1 MYVCTNYSCYFVT
14 PLFEKMTKL
23 KNIAF
28 LLASLLLL
36 TNCAKRGTITGGA
49 KDTIAPSITNSSPEN
64 FKTNFKGN
72 EIKISFDELI
82 KVKDINKQLI
92 ISPPMKKQPVIV
104 PQGSA
109 SKFISIK
116 ILDTLQPNTTYSFN
130 FGQSITD
137 NNEGNPYSQFKYV
150 FSTGSYVDSL
160 TVVGKIKD
168 AFEQKPDN
176 FVSVMLYDAKTFTD
190 STVYKETPLYITNTL
205 DSLKVFSLENLKEG
219 TYKIVAMK
227 DKSNNNIYN
236 PAIDKIGFLDFPITI
251 PTSDMFE
258 LELFQEKK
266 PFKADKP
273 TQESNNKLFLGY
285 EGDFKNTKITTK
297 YNNKE
302 VPIRIMKYPEKNKD
316 SVQIFFPNVKMD
328 SLEIAIT
335 NGTYSKNFIAKLKDL
350 KESDSLTI
358 EKKTGGILAF
368 RDSFTLKS
376 KTPLTSIDESKIIL
390 RNKDSVAVKFTSR
403 IIEFEEEIVFDF
415 KKEEDEKYT
424 MELLPGA
431 IKDFYET
438 TNDSLKY
445 NFSTKQLA
453 DYGNLKIN
461 LINNK
466 RFPFIIE
473 LMDKNEVLYKATST
487 KETSIYFETIE
498 PKLYTIRIIY
508 DDNSDN
514 EWTTGNYL
522 AKKQAEEIIYFP
534 KLIDVRANW
543 DVEQD
548 FILD

>member
-1 MYVCTNYSCYFVT
+1 
-14 PLFEKMTKL
+14 MTKF
-23 KNIAF
+23 KHIAF

-36 TNCAKRGTITGGA
+36 TNCAKRGTITGGD
-49 KDTIAPSITNSSPEN
+49 KDTIAPKIMSSSPDN
-64 FKTNFKGN
+64 FTTNFKGN
-72 EIKISFDELI
+72 AIKINFNELI

-92 ISPPMKKQPVIV
+92 ISPPMKKQPIII

-109 SKFISIK
+109 SKYISIK
-116 ILDTLQPNTTYSFN
+116 ILDTLVPNTTYSFN

-137 NNEGNPYSQFKYV
+137 NNEGNPYSQFKYI
-150 FSTGSYVDSL
+150 FSTGSYIDSL

-168 AFEQKPDN
+168 AYKQKPEN

-219 TYKIVAMK
+219 TYRIVAIK
-227 DKSNNNIYN
+227 DKANNNKYN
-236 PAIDKIGFLDFPITI
+236 PDTDKIGFIDYPITL

-266 PFKADKP
+266 PFKAIKP

-285 EGDFKNTKITTK
+285 EGDFKNTKITAS
-297 YNNKE
+297 YNSNE
-302 VPIRIMKYPEKNKD
+302 VPIKIAKFPTKNKD
-316 SVQIFFPNVKMD
+316 SVQIFYPNVKMD
-328 SLEIAIT
+328 SIQIAIS
-335 NGTYSKNFIAKLKDL
+335 NGIYSKKFTTRLKNL

-358 EKKTGGILAF
+358 GAKTGNNLPF
-368 RDSFTLKS
+368 RDTFVLKS
-376 KTPLTSIDESKIIL
+376 TTPIISIDESKITFH
-390 RNKDSVAVKFTSR
+390 NKDSVAVKFTTKYLD
-403 IIEFEEEIVFDF
+403 FEQEITFDF
-415 KKEEDEKYT
+415 KKEENEKYT
-424 MELLPGA
+424 IKILPGA
-431 IKDFYET
+431 IKDFYDK
-438 TNDSLKY
+438 TNDTLK
-445 NFSTKQLA
+445 FSFGTKEIA

-461 LINNK
+461 LTNIK
-466 RFPFIIE
+466 RFPFIVE
-473 LMDKNEVLYKATST
+473 LLDKNEVLYKASST

>member
-1 MYVCTNYSCYFVT
+1 
-14 PLFEKMTKL
+14 MTKL

-28 LLASLLLL
+28 LSASLLLL

-302 VPIRIMKYPEKNKD
+302 VPVRIMKYPEKNKD
-316 SVQIFFPNVKMD
+316 SVQIFYPNVKMD
-328 SLEIAIT
+328 SLEIAVT

-368 RDSFTLKS
+368 RDFFTLKS

-431 IKDFYET
+431 IKDFYDT

>member
-1 MYVCTNYSCYFVT
+1 MYVYTNYSCYFVT
-14 PLFEKMTKL
+14 SLFDTMTKL
-23 KNIAF
+23 KNITF

-36 TNCAKRGTITGGA
+36 TNCAKRGTITGGD
-49 KDTIAPSITNSSPEN
+49 KDTIAPKIINSAPEN
-64 FKTNFKGN
+64 FSTNFKGT
-72 EIKISFDELI
+72 EIKINFDELI
-82 KVKDINKQLI
+82 KVKNINKQLI
-92 ISPPMKKQPVIV
+92 ISPPMKKQPVVI

-116 ILDTLQPNTTYSFN
+116 IIDTLQENTTYSFN

-150 FSTGSYVDSL
+150 FSTGSYIDSL

-176 FVSVMLYDAKTFTD
+176 FVSIMLYDAKTFTD
-190 STVYKETPLYITNTL
+190 STVYKETPLYVTNTL

-219 TYKIVAMK
+219 SYKIVAMK
-227 DKSNNNIYN
+227 DVSSNNIYN
-236 PAIDKIGFLDFPITI
+236 PTVDKIGFLDYAVTI

-258 LELFQEKK
+258 LELFKEKK
-266 PFKADKP
+266 KFKAEKP

-285 EGDFKNTKITTK
+285 EGDFKNTKITAS

-302 VPIRIMKYPEKNKD
+302 VPIKVVKFPEKNKD
-316 SVQIFFPNVKMD
+316 SVQIFYPNMKMD
-328 SLEIAIT
+328 SIQISVT
-335 NGTYSKNFIAKLKDL
+335 NGQFSKSFSTKLKDL
-350 KESDSLTI
+350 KESDSLKI

-368 RDSFTLKS
+368 RDSFVIKS
-376 KTPLTSIDESKIIL
+376 KTPISALDNSKITF
-390 RNKDSVAVKFTSR
+390 RNKDSVVLNFTSK
-403 IIEFEEEIVFDF
+403 ILDFEQEVAFDF

-424 MELLPGA
+424 VEFLPGA
-431 IKDFYET
+431 IKDFYNKE
-438 TNDSLKY
+438 NDTLKY
-445 NFSTKQLA
+445 TVTTKQIA

-461 LINNK
+461 LTNVK
-466 RFPFIIE
+466 RFPFIVE
-473 LMDKNEVLYKATST
+473 LLDKDVLLYSAIAT

-498 PKLYTIRIIY
+498 PRLYTLRIIF
-508 DDNSDN
+508 DDNANN
-514 EWTTGNYL
+514 EWDTGDYL